1 MKSMSI
7 KERIYTFI
15 KYKDISVKKFEEL
28 CGLSNGYISSMR
40 KGFGTD
46 KLNNVL
52 RLFPELNRE
61 WLIYGEGEMLNT
73 SISQT
78 NTNGDNINGHS
89 VTINKTEG
97 DYLEIIKSLT
107 AQLAVSQQQVSV
119 SQEQMNRLI
128 TIIENKL

>member
-1 MKSMSI
+1 MSI

-15 KYKDISVKKFEEL
+15 KYKDITDKKFEEM

-40 KGFGTD
+40 KGFGTE

-52 RLFPELNRE
+52 KLFPELNRE
-61 WLIYGEGEMLNT
+61 WLIYGEGEMLNNT
-73 SISQT
+73 INQT

-97 DYLEIIKSLT
+97 DYLELIKSLT

>member
-1 MKSMSI
+1 MSI

-107 AQLAVSQQQVSV
+107 TQLAVSQQQVSV

>member
-1 MKSMSI
+1 MSI

-15 KYKDISVKKFEEL
+15 KYKDITVKKFEEM

-40 KGFGTD
+40 KGFGTE

-52 RLFPELNRE
+52 KLFPELNRE
-61 WLIYGEGEMLNT
+61 WLIYGEGEMLNNT
-73 SISQT
+73 INQT

-97 DYLEIIKSLT
+97 DYLELIKSLT
-107 AQLAVSQQQVSV
+107 AQLTVSQQQVSV

>member
-1 MKSMSI
+1 MSI

-15 KYKDISVKKFEEL
+15 KYKDITVKKFEEM

-40 KGFGTD
+40 KGFGTE

-52 RLFPELNRE
+52 KLFPELNRE
-61 WLIYGEGEMLNT
+61 WLIYGEGKMLNNT
-73 SISQT
+73 INQT

-97 DYLEIIKSLT
+97 DYLELIKSLT